1 MPTDIERC
9 CLPRRRHSDRND
21 IVNQSCSRP
30 HVGAADKQKGCQM
43 QFLNVKAGL
52 VGVACGIL
60 SRTGTITVVLA
71 AAVLSEQAALAQLC
85 WDLSHGKISDTEGN
99 FTGTLDDGDAFG
111 EGLTAI
117 GDLDGDGVS
126 DLAVGA
132 SFDDDG
138 GNGRGAVWVLFL
150 NNDSTVK
157 SHQKIS
163 GTEGNFHGV
172 LDNTDNFGR
181 AIAPLGDLDG
191 DGVLDLAVSAPRD
204 DDGGINRGAVWILF
218 LDTDGAVKSHQK
230 ISSTSGGFTGNLED
244 FDAFGSSLALLG
256 DLDGDGVV
264 DLAVGA
270 SGDDDGGSDR
280 GAVWVLFLNAN
291 GTVKSHQKISG
302 TEGGFTGVLDDDDEV
317 GKSVAVLGD
326 LDRDGVADLAVG
338 AEGDDDGGSNR
349 GAVWILFLNSDGTVK
364 SHQKISSTE
373 GEFTGDLV
381 DGDWFSSG
389 IALLSDLDGD
399 GVDDL
404 AVGADGD
411 DDAGDRR
418 GAVWILFLDTD
429 GTVKSH
435 QKISDIAG
443 DFTGDLDDG
452 DRFGSDVAAI
462 GDVNGD
468 GKNDLAVGATGDDD
482 GGVNNSANH
491 GAVWILFP
499 YPGNACVWD
508 CAVSDG
514 TVDILDFL
522 GLLGQWTQVCTSCDF
537 DGGGAGINDF
547 LELLANWGPCP

>member
-411 DDAGDRR
+411 DDAGRSHAKDRDP
-418 GAVWILFLDTD
+418 AD
-429 GTVKSH
+429 GE
-435 QKISDIAG
+435 QE
-443 DFTGDLDDG
+443 L
-452 DRFGSDVAAI
+452 RRDVS
-462 GDVNGD
+462 G
-468 GKNDLAVGATGDDD
+468 
-482 GGVNNSANH
+482 
-491 GAVWILFP
+491 
-499 YPGNACVWD
+499 
-508 CAVSDG
+508 
-514 TVDILDFL
+514 
-522 GLLGQWTQVCTSCDF
+522 
-537 DGGGAGINDF
+537 
-547 LELLANWGPCP
+547 